1 MLLIYDRIGIAG
13 VAIVVLSVAGL
24 YYFIKTA
31 LFLSWTWR
39 DFQTWFVAVERG
51 KVDLR
56 RLQSDEPGNPL
67 GFIMVSIAR
76 APASRRKDLDSEVTW
91 LFHRAFGSTNL
102 ALTVL
107 RLISVLSP
115 LLGLMGT
122 VLGISRVFRSMATH
136 AVVDST
142 LLAGGIW
149 EALITTIMGLGV
161 AIPTLVFYYI
171 LRLRVRAL
179 MLESIEYGHRV
190 AELAGG
196 GADNG
201 S

>member
-13 VAIVVLSVAGL
+13 LLLVALSVASL

-39 DFQTWFVAVERG
+39 DFRTWFVSVERG

-56 RLQSDEPGNPL
+56 RLQPEEPANPL
-67 GFIMVSIAR
+67 GFIMVSLAR
-76 APASRRKDLDSEVTW
+76 APASRLKDLDSEVTW

-102 ALTVL
+102 ALTLL

-122 VLGISRVFRSMATH
+122 VLGISRVFRSIATH
-136 AVVDST
+136 TVVDNT

-149 EALITTIMGLGV
+149 EALITTIMGLAV
-161 AIPTLVFYYI
+161 AIPTLVFYYV

-190 AELAGG
+190 AETTGG
-196 GADNG
+196 VEKNGA
-201 S
+201 